1 MALGPNAYFNVN
13 AAGNVELI
21 VNGQRYRL
29 GTLHWKYPT
38 SLTDNISPDGQNA
51 NSPKV
56 AMDNKGNAIIT
67 WSQSDG
73 SHTQTFKSEY
83 RNGIW
88 TNPSSLSDN
97 ISLDGQDIYGTRVAM
112 DNNGNA
118 IIAWYQSDG
127 ANTQVFKSEYRGG
140 AWTNPINLIDNIS
153 PNGQNVYDVGVA
165 MDNNGNAIITWRQYD
180 GSYYRIFKSEY
191 RGGVWTNPVLLTDNI
206 SPGGTTAYDPQVA
219 MDDNGNAI
227 ITWRQS
233 DGANYQIFMSEYRNG
248 VWTNPTSLTDN
259 ISPDGQSAFGP
270 QVAMDNN
277 GNAIITWYQSNG
289 TNEHIYKSEYRGGV
303 WHHPTD
309 LTDSISQDVW
319 SANAS
324 FPQVAMDDN
333 GNAII
338 TWQQDDNV
346 PKTQIFKS
354 EYRGGVWHNP
364 LNPSDNISPNG
375 QNASSP
381 QVAMDNNGNAIITW
395 YQSDGSY
402 NQIFKSEYRG
412 GVWYNP
418 SNLTDNISPD
428 GQNAYNPQ
436 VVMDNN
442 GNAII
447 VWYQSDGSKAQIFM
461 AEYRWGF

>member
-227 ITWRQS
+227 ITW
-233 DGANYQIFMSEYRNG
+233 
-248 VWTNPTSLTDN
+248 
-259 ISPDGQSAFGP
+259 
-270 QVAMDNN
+270 
-277 GNAIITWYQSNG
+277 
-289 TNEHIYKSEYRGGV
+289 
-303 WHHPTD
+303 
-309 LTDSISQDVW
+309 
-319 SANAS
+319 
-324 FPQVAMDDN
+324 
-333 GNAII
+333 
-338 TWQQDDNV
+338 
-346 PKTQIFKS
+346 
-354 EYRGGVWHNP
+354 
-364 LNPSDNISPNG
+364 
-375 QNASSP
+375 
-381 QVAMDNNGNAIITW
+381 

-412 GVWYNP
+412 GVWYIP
-418 SNLTDNISPD
+418 STLTDNISPD